1 MNQTL
6 TELIDAMD
14 AEMKSYLKMLPVLAK
29 ERHAATRSDRTRLTQ
44 AGQIKQGVVAE
55 IAQMEKKRRAL
66 VERLGDRYA
75 IEERPISVSRLCEHL
90 EEPDAAALKKRA
102 RELKTLVETVQREN
116 NANARLFSHALDL
129 VHGSL
134 KLLNDLIYSQWI
146 YEKPG
151 STQPSKGYGGARG
164 RVFCGSV

>member
-1 MNQTL
+1 
-6 TELIDAMD
+6 
-14 AEMKSYLKMLPVLAK
+14 MKSYLEMLPVLAK
-29 ERHAATRSDRTRLTQ
+29 ERHAATRSDRTRLAQ
-44 AGQIKQGVVAE
+44 AGQIKQDVVAE
-55 IAQMEKKRRAL
+55 IAHMEKKRRVL

-75 IEERPISVSRLCEHL
+75 IEQRPGITVSHLCEHL

-116 NANARLFSHALDL
+116 TANARLFSHALDL

-151 STQPSKGYGGARG
+151 STQASKGYGGARG